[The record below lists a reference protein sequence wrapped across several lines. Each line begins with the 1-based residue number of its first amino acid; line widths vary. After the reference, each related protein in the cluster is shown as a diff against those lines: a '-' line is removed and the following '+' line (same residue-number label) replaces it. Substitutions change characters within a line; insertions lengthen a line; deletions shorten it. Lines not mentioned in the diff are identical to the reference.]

1 MRGACLDL
9 IKTFIVTFLL
19 GENSGE
25 NHYMLLAVLLYEEK
39 HSSLINYLN
48 LLLLDEI
55 PILSSSTEEL
65 IYEERYF
72 KNFISFETKNIFMT
86 KFLFHFLRKE
96 NIKSLIIL
104 YNNSASAKKT
114 ISDIQARL
122 KEETASVCR
131 SEIYKVSGIANTTE
145 FILQKIREHTF
156 TTLTVIVSTNQ
167 TFSEFVADSLRQS
180 KIPKIVFL
188 YSKNRENYQPDGKVK
203 NLVSIKAVNI
213 RFGLFGKY
221 ILNALDK
228 SSNILKSLSAS
239 SFKRRVAPKN
249 FSTVFVNSIREE
261 ESFKNVKLK
270 MIYNTK
276 EIPKKIYGL
285 YTIDRSGNETLNWYS
300 NTTLWNET
308 FNHSNN
314 CLAGYYPIYKGAD
327 KCHWR
332 DTGILLS

>member
-25 NHYMLLAVLLYEEK
+25 NHYMLLAVLLYEQK

-145 FILQKIREHTF
+145 FILQKLGNIP
-156 TTLTVIVSTNQ
+156 LQ
-167 TFSEFVADSLRQS
+167 LSL
-180 KIPKIVFL
+180 
-188 YSKNRENYQPDGKVK
+188 
-203 NLVSIKAVNI
+203 
-213 RFGLFGKY
+213 
-221 ILNALDK
+221 
-228 SSNILKSLSAS
+228 
-239 SFKRRVAPKN
+239 
-249 FSTVFVNSIREE
+249 
-261 ESFKNVKLK
+261 
-270 MIYNTK
+270 
-276 EIPKKIYGL
+276 
-285 YTIDRSGNETLNWYS
+285 
-300 NTTLWNET
+300 
-308 FNHSNN
+308 
-314 CLAGYYPIYKGAD
+314 
-327 KCHWR
+327 
-332 DTGILLS
+332 